1 MIYLLYLFFDIILR
15 ARSMAQIS
23 AIKKMELFLGRPFL
37 RIVLL
42 RTDAHTVLLLSFKPS
57 MNIYWWSG

>member
-23 AIKKMELFLGRPFL
+23 AIKMELSFWKAFL

-42 RTDAHTVLLLSFKPS
+42 RTAAHAVLLLSFELS
-57 MNIYWWSG
+57 VNIYWWSG